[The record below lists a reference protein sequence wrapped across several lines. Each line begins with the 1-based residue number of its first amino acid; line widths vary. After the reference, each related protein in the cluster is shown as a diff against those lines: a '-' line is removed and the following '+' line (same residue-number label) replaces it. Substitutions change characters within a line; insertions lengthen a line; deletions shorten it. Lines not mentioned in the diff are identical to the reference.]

1 VASLRTSPFGVSI
14 QRGKK
19 RKSGFQFGVT
29 EESNLCR
36 TGLVRGRDS
45 SAANA
50 DRDRQ
55 QPCVVISY
63 LFRVAS
69 ESRETRK
76 QLLPRTPHNVR
87 TVERLLI
94 AVNRE
99 SYVVRAENCDRY
111 VLNSERCMNVGQW
124 YRWIDTF
131 RPMNFNF
138 QRTDTVQRIDGLPSP
153 DKD

>member
-19 RKSGFQFGVT
+19 RKSGFWFGVT

-36 TGLVRGRDS
+36 IGLVRGRDS
-45 SAANA
+45 SAADA
-50 DRDRQ
+50 DRDQQ
-55 QPCVVISY
+55 QPCVIISY
-63 LFRVAS
+63 LFRVAT
-69 ESRETRK
+69 ENTEARK
-76 QLLPRTPHNVR
+76 QLLRHTPHSVR
-87 TVERLLI
+87 TVKRLLI

-99 SYVVRAENCDRY
+99 SYVVRAENCDRH
-111 VLNSERCMNVGQW
+111 VLNSEYCMNVGRW
-124 YRWIDTF
+124 YRWIDTY

-138 QRTDTVQRIDGLPSP
+138 QPTDTVQGIDGLASP